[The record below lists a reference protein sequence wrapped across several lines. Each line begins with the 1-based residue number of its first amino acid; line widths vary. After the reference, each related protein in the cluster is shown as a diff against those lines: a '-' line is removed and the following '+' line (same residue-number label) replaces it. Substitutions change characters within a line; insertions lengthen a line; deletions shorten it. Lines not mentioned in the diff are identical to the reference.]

1 MVFWATQ
8 KNGPQ
13 TRASKPG
20 KKPWEGH
27 HLGDVPDSLT
37 LLDGC
42 FGNRTYSRG
51 PLKTNMSVENQWLED
66 IFPTEIVR
74 FRGHVSFG
82 GCTSGFLLG
91 ISGCCRTKPDPLGWV
106 KTKNDFSRKNIGNL
120 LSKDPGRKFAKLQ
133 FLESY
138 WNVRES
144 HPPIFLVP
152 PFSRSFG
159 RRTTRFESGT
169 TTNHN
174 SLKLTLSLLK
184 MDGWNTTFI
193 YFPRVSAYFQG
204 LTRC

>member
-1 MVFWATQ
+1 MRNIWGIRKIPPKKHHGDSEPLFFEPR
-8 KNGPQ
+8 KKMDHG
-13 TRASKPG
+13 TRASNNG
-20 KKPWEGH
+20 KISPWEGH

-42 FGNRTYSRG
+42 FGNRTYSHI

-66 IFPTEIVR
+66 IFPTEIVP

-106 KTKNDFSRKNIGNL
+106 KTKTRFFKNKNIGNL

-152 PFSRSFG
+152 PFSRSI
-159 RRTTRFESGT
+159 
-169 TTNHN
+169 
-174 SLKLTLSLLK
+174 
-184 MDGWNTTFI
+184 W
-193 YFPRVSAYFQG
+193 
-204 LTRC
+204 